1 MSSYTNISS
10 KTKEN
15 HYIILDIFQNFDKAR
30 LNRAKLST
38 LSSANVII
46 LSPKQTIK
54 TNSSFTPRSVQK
66 AKLMEHFYAFKK
78 INKKKEPLENKDNYS
93 VLLGPENKKRIDELS
108 KILGNLKYKNF
119 HLVTYKGT
127 LENKKKENTNFL
139 TIDPKDFDLPH
150 VDEKKISLPSK

>member
-1 MSSYTNISS
+1 MIKLKIFLIFFILVSSYTNISS

-78 INKKKEPLENKDNYS
+78 INKKKN
-93 VLLGPENKKRIDELS
+93 
-108 KILGNLKYKNF
+108 
-119 HLVTYKGT
+119 H
-127 LENKKKENTNFL
+127 
-139 TIDPKDFDLPH
+139 
-150 VDEKKISLPSK
+150 